1 MKKIITLSIVLLVS
15 TCIQAQFFNKKIVG
29 NGNEIETTRSTSDYD
44 GLNVLGSFDVKLV
57 KGTEGDLK
65 VHIEKNLLPYLITEV
80 KKGKLNIRWKKN
92 TNIRTKKGVLIEVPF
107 QSIASI
113 ALVGSGDIFSDETI
127 QEKNF
132 KISLS
137 GSGDIVLNIDS
148 ELTKASISGSGDIK
162 LEGSSTVLK
171 CAVAGSGDFSG
182 SNFKCENV
190 TISIAGSGDASVF
203 ANKNLK
209 ASVAGSGDIDYYGN
223 PTTEDTSVSGSGEI
237 TMR

>member
-1 MKKIITLSIVLLVS
+1 MKKIITLSIILLVS

-29 NGNEIETTRSTSDYD
+29 NGNEIQTTRTTSDYS
-44 GLNVLGSFDVKLV
+44 GISVLGSFDVKLI

-65 VHIEKNLLPYLITEV
+65 IHIEENLLPYLITEV
-80 KKGKLNIRWKKN
+80 SKGKLKIRWKKN
-92 TNIRTKKGVLIEVPF
+92 VNIRTKKGVLIVVPF
-107 QSIASI
+107 QSIETVAM
-113 ALVGSGDIFSDETI
+113 VGSGDIFSDETI
-127 QEKNF
+127 EEDTF

-162 LEGSSTVLK
+162 LQGRSNTLK
-171 CAVAGSGDFSG
+171 CSVAGSGDFSG
-182 SNFKCENV
+182 RDFKCENV
-190 TISIAGSGDASVF
+190 SISIAGSGDASVF
-203 ANKNLK
+203 ASKNLN

-223 PTTEDTSVSGSGEI
+223 PKREDISVSGSGEI